1 MLIKAYR
8 MNTKHSFFMALLVG
22 GLLAN
27 TDACRQ
33 SKNCGLV
40 LTNTSILSNNIAK
53 DGGSGLFVTNIN
65 SSIVKLGNCS
75 AGSALNLNTT
85 KSCLQ
90 KKNAL
95 TAGVAHSS
103 KRRLQATVAPNDDSY
118 LITSAARVECFKL
131 LNVTNS
137 IVEAAESCSDPLY
150 VAPGS
155 PITPAFYLVDGLN
168 RNITPGSRDAQML
181 WQVSRV
187 R

>member
-75 AGSALNLNTT
+75 AGSAPQHHQELPT
-85 KSCLQ
+85 KEKRTHSWCCTQQQ
-90 KKNAL
+90 K
-95 TAGVAHSS
+95 
-103 KRRLQATVAPNDDSY
+103 TVASHGC
-118 LITSAARVECFKL
+118 T
-131 LNVTNS
+131 
-137 IVEAAESCSDPLY
+137 
-150 VAPGS
+150 
-155 PITPAFYLVDGLN
+155 
-168 RNITPGSRDAQML
+168 
-181 WQVSRV
+181 
-187 R
+187 